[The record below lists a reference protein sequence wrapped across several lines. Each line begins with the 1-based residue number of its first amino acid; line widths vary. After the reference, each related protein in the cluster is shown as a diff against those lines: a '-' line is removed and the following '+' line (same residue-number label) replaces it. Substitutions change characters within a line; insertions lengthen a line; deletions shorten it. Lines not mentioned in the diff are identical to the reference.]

1 MQAAAAYPAARSWVT
16 STIEN
21 IAPPCAVD
29 GREARILMLQ
39 DSGPAEAFDLRYR
52 LLLVDDFRIF
62 GLKIEQ
68 AGLVGIDVAIGT
80 RVLDD
85 ERGEAVLECIE
96 CRGAHAPRC
105 RNPRYHQGVDTSPF
119 EKGAQPCA
127 KKR

>member
-39 DSGPAEAFDLRYR
+39 DSGPAEAFDLPYR
-52 LLLVDDFRIF
+52 LFLVDDFRIF

-80 RVLDD
+80 RIFDD
-85 ERGEAVLECIE
+85 ERGEAVLE
-96 CRGAHAPRC
+96 
-105 RNPRYHQGVDTSPF
+105 
-119 EKGAQPCA
+119 
-127 KKR
+127 